1 MYKTFYNLSR
11 KPFKLNAD
19 PDFFFNSAVH
29 KRALAYLRYGLSQ
42 GEGFI
47 VVTGPPGTGK
57 TMLAKELFKEIEN
70 ANVIAGRMVTTQV
83 DAEDMLRLI
92 ANAFDVGYENLSKAE
107 LLNKLESYFAQQA
120 REGKRVL
127 LVVDEAHNLPK
138 ESLEELRMLS
148 NLEADGR
155 IIFQSFLLGQEEF
168 RNTLQLPELEQ
179 VRQRVVSTYHLR
191 PLEKEETKKYIT
203 HRLSKAGWVD
213 NPSFTEEAFIDIFMQ
228 TEGVPRVVNT
238 FCDRLLLYG
247 FLEELSVIDRV
258 AVQAVAKEFKQ
269 EIPVK
274 QNRVLLPHTQTN
286 LGKLETYSHQES
298 VYANEGGRGGMEQR
312 MRELESKVAIMQ
324 QNLHSL
330 QLERSSWRKAAL
342 TLLEE
347 PVRTSTDH

>member
-1 MYKTFYNLSR
+1 MYKTFYKLSR
-11 KPFKLNAD
+11 KPFQLNPD

-47 VVTGPPGTGK
+47 VVTGQPGTGK

-83 DAEDMLRLI
+83 EAEDMLRLI
-92 ANAFDVGYENLSKAE
+92 ANAFGVEHSNQSKAE
-107 LLNKLESYFAQQA
+107 LLNNLESYFALQA
-120 REGKRVL
+120 SEGKRVL
-127 LVVDEAHNLPK
+127 LVVDEAQNLPK
-138 ESLEELRMLS
+138 DSLEELRMLS

-155 IIFQSFLLGQEEF
+155 IIFQSFLLGQDEF
-168 RNTLQLPELEQ
+168 RSTLQLPELEQ

-191 PLEKEETKKYIT
+191 PLEKEETKKYIL
-203 HRLSKAGWVD
+203 HRLSKADWVN
-213 NPSFTEEAFIDIFMQ
+213 NPSFTDEAFVDIFLH
-228 TEGVPRVVNT
+228 TEGVPRIINT

-247 FLEELSVIDRV
+247 FLEELKVIDRA

-269 EIPVK
+269 EVPEK
-274 QNRVLLPHTQTN
+274 RSASFTPAALKN
-286 LGKLETYSHQES
+286 LGSSSNFTVKAGS
-298 VYANEGGRGGMEQR
+298 VEGDAGLEQR
-312 MRELESKVAIMQ
+312 LRELESKVMLMQ

-347 PVRTSTDH
+347 PSVTSVE